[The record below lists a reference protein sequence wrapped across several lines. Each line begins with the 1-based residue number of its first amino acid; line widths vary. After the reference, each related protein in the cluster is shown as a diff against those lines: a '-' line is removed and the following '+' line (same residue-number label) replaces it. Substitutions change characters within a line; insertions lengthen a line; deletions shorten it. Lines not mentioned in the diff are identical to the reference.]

1 MTGHPVSEVEKVLGY
16 RFSNPDLLEKALT
29 HSSCTECSSSGDNYE
44 RLEFLGD
51 AVLELVTREY
61 LMTEYPQEPEGYLT
75 RRKIKIVMKQN
86 LARQGRRLG
95 LNNFVQV
102 GNGFDASEG
111 AIDTIAADA
120 LEAVI
125 GAIYLDSGLG
135 AAEEFLKREIL
146 RKSSDID
153 PLPDSRSALQ
163 EYCQAKGLALPEY
176 RLVSSSGPDH
186 NPVFTISVIIDGT
199 EVGTGIGHT
208 RKAAREAAAAGA
220 LENIERMV

>member
-1 MTGHPVSEVEKVLGY
+1 MTGHPVSEVEKILGY

-29 HSSCTECSSSGDNYE
+29 HSSCTESGSSGDNYE

-95 LNNFVQV
+95 LNNYVQV
-102 GNGFDASEG
+102 GSGFDSSEG

-120 LEAVI
+120 LEAII

-135 AAEEFLKREIL
+135 AAEEFLQREIL
-146 RKSSDID
+146 QKSSDID
-153 PLPDSRSALQ
+153 PLPDARSALQ
-163 EYCQAKGLALPEY
+163 EYCQAKGLTLPEY
-176 RLVSSSGPDH
+176 RLVSSTGPDH
-186 NPVFTISVIIDGT
+186 NPVFAISVIIDGT
-199 EVGTGIGHT
+199 EAGTGIGRT
-208 RKAAREAAAAGA
+208 RKAAREAAAIRA
-220 LENIERMV
+220 LENFERMV